1 MQKTLIIFK
10 PDSVARGIVGELI
23 TRFERAGFKIVGT
36 NMLEPSEEHYY
47 EHYEGIGT
55 LKTRKGDEIFNSQ
68 LASMQDGPVIAM
80 VLEGVEAVE
89 SVRKMVGDTEP
100 KSALPGTIR
109 GDYAHVTYGQAS
121 SIGRGVANIL
131 HASADADE
139 AKKEI
144 AHWFAETELYDYSA
158 VHEPFTQPKK
168 KK

>member
-10 PDSVARGIVGELI
+10 PDAVARGIVGELI

-36 NMLEPSEEHYY
+36 KMLEPSEEHYF

-144 AHWFAETELYDYSA
+144 AHWFAETELHDYNA
-158 VHEPFTQPKK
+158 VHEQFTQPKK